1 MVVIFQSVERCT
13 AISQRRVSSLDQHRR
28 QRPFAR
34 NIQALES
41 IVDQGMFTRKLLC
54 LGESCCKS
62 VVVLS
67 SVIKRTMAWKEF
79 HVIAGAGLRLFAAFR
94 ELFIWKNRKFQFWGS
109 LILWESFAT
118 FVWLEWICNY
128 RWNMFCGISGV
139 DILLISVVLF
149 ELLIS
154 NEIMVS

>member
-1 MVVIFQSVERCT
+1 MRRDFTTSRVITGSTSTTTTIRT
-13 AISQRRVSSLDQHRR
+13 K
-28 QRPFAR
+28 
-34 NIQALES
+34 QALES
-41 IVDQGMFTRKLLC
+41 IVDQGMFTRKPLC

-79 HVIAGAGLRLFAAFR
+79 HVIVGAGLRLFAAFR
-94 ELFIWKNRKFQFWGS
+94 ELFIWKKKNRKFRFSGS

-118 FVWLEWICNY
+118 FVCLRWICDSCNY
-128 RWNMFCGISGV
+128 RWNMFCDISSL

-149 ELLIS
+149 ELLIF

>member
-1 MVVIFQSVERCT
+1 MRRDFTTSRVITGSTSTTTTIRT
-13 AISQRRVSSLDQHRR
+13 K
-28 QRPFAR
+28 
-34 NIQALES
+34 QALES
-41 IVDQGMFTRKLLC
+41 IVDQGMFTRKPLC

-79 HVIAGAGLRLFAAFR
+79 HVIVGAGLRLFAAFR
-94 ELFIWKNRKFQFWGS
+94 KLFIWKKNRKFRFSGS

-118 FVWLEWICNY
+118 FVCLRWICDYYNY
-128 RWNMFCGISGV
+128 RWNMFCDISSL

-149 ELLIS
+149 ELLIF